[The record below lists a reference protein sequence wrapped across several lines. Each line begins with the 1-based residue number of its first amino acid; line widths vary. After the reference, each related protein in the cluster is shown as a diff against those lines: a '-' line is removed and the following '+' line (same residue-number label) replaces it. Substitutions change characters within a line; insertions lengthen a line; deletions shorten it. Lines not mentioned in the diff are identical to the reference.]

1 MTEQE
6 YRDMYAEYCMESG
19 ERMTD
24 RGFTEF
30 KAWRERVEKLFEER
44 ADQALTLPFA
54 YGIVRYTQKVS
65 RMVFRKLL
73 NC

>member
-1 MTEQE
+1 MPLMNEQE

-24 RGFTEF
+24 RGFREF

-44 ADQALTLPFA
+44 AD
-54 YGIVRYTQKVS
+54 
-65 RMVFRKLL
+65 
-73 NC
+73 

>member
-1 MTEQE
+1 MNEQEYRDMYAE

-30 KAWRERVEKLFEER
+30 KAWRERVEDLFEKR
-44 ADQALTLPFA
+44 AE
-54 YGIVRYTQKVS
+54 S
-65 RMVFRKLL
+65 S
-73 NC
+73 

>member
-6 YRDMYAEYCMESG
+6 YRDLYAEYCMESG

-24 RGFTEF
+24 RGFREF

-54 YGIVRYTQKVS
+54 YGIVRYTEKTTETS
-65 RMVFRKLL
+65 I
-73 NC
+73 

>member
-1 MTEQE
+1 MTEAEVINEMMMLNEQE

-30 KAWRERVEKLFEER
+30 KAWRERVEDLFEKR
-44 ADQALTLPFA
+44 AEST
-54 YGIVRYTQKVS
+54 
-65 RMVFRKLL
+65 
-73 NC
+73 